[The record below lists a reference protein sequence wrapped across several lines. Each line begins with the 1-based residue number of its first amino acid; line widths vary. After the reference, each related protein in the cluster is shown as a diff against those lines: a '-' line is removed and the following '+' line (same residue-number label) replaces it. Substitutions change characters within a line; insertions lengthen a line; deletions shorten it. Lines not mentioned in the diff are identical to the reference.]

1 MSAGRGAAEEAAP
14 VGLIAAAGSL
24 PVEIARGARRLG
36 RRVVCVDVLAADP
49 ALRDL
54 ADAHY
59 AIPLGALAGLID
71 ALRRHGVREVLLAG
85 KVDKLAAMR
94 DARPDAEAVR
104 AVRRPPDWG
113 DASLLGVFVSV
124 LEEAGFEVASQARYV
139 GHLLPGAGVLT
150 RRAPA
155 PEETRD
161 AVLGLRIARGVA
173 ALDVGQS
180 VAVRRGI
187 VVAVE
192 AAEGTDEMI
201 RRAGALAPGAVVVKV
216 SRPAQDARY
225 DLPVV
230 GPQTM
235 AALSAARAA
244 ALAIEAGRT
253 IVLDR
258 ERLVAAADAA
268 GIAVV
273 AIAPDGP
280 TPPPS

>member
-1 MSAGRGAAEEAAP
+1 MSGGRGPAAGATP

-24 PVEIARGARRLG
+24 PVEIARGARGLG

-49 ALRDL
+49 ALREL

-59 AIPLGALAGLID
+59 AIPLGALTDLID
-71 ALRRHGVREVLLAG
+71 TLRRHGVREVLLAG

-94 DARPDAEAVR
+94 EARPDAEAAR
-104 AVRRPPDWG
+104 ALRRPPDWG
-113 DASLLGVFVSV
+113 DAGLLGVFVSV

-139 GHLLPGAGVLT
+139 GHLLSDAGVLT
-150 RRAPA
+150 GRAPT

-161 AVLGLRIARGVA
+161 AALGLRIARGVA

-180 VAVRRGI
+180 VAVRRGV

-230 GPQTM
+230 GPRTV
-235 AALSAARAA
+235 AALSAARAS
-244 ALAIEAGRT
+244 ALAIEARRT

-258 ERLVAAADAA
+258 EQLVAAADAA
-268 GIAVV
+268 GIAVA
-273 AIAPDGP
+273 AIAPDGH
-280 TPPPS
+280 TPPP